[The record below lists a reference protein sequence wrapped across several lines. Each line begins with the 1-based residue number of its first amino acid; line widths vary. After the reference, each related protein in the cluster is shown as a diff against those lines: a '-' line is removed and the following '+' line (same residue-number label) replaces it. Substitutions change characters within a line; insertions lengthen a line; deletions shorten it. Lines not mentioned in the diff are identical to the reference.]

1 MSFKHYAP
9 NDMNDLKSALRQL
22 RKSPGFT
29 LVAVLTL
36 ALGIG
41 ANTAIFSIV
50 NAVLLRPLPY
60 PEADR
65 IMVLN
70 ESSEP
75 GQDYSVALPDYFDW
89 RNDNTVFEHLAAARK
104 ESRNLSGIPGREPER
119 ISCASITRNFFNIV
133 GLPPEIG
140 RTFSEDEDKVGSAPV
155 VVISD
160 RLWRRVFNADPNVLG
175 RSITLHD
182 QNYTVIGVMPPQMT
196 SPQDTDAWLSMM
208 RRSNNPVW
216 MKRFIHPMI
225 YVWGKLKPGV
235 TVDQAR
241 TEMRGIAARLEK
253 AYPDT
258 NGQETAVV
266 TRLIESLV
274 GKYQTNLELL
284 LGAVGLV
291 LLIACANLAN
301 LFAARGAARGREF
314 AIHAAVGAT
323 RGQMI
328 KKLLIES
335 FLIALLGGVF
345 GFFLAFWV
353 RDGLIAL
360 SPGGVSRFQQISF
373 DLPVLGFTFL
383 IASLT
388 TVLFGLWP
396 AWQASHADFQLALK
410 TSSAGGGD
418 PPSAK
423 RARDW
428 LVISEIALTL
438 TLLVAAG
445 LVLKSLSR
453 LQSLSLGY
461 EAHALFTARFELP
474 WQKYND
480 REKIDTFA
488 KALLEKVRALPGV
501 QNAGVSSNG
510 PLMGGWETGFWREE
524 NARPQPS
531 DMLNSDL
538 EVVGGD
544 YFSTLKVPLLRG
556 RTFNERDTK
565 DAPRVVIIDQAM
577 AEQYFHG
584 ENPIGK
590 RIGVDAGNDG
600 EDWVMSEIIGVVAR
614 MRFHAVDE
622 MAPLP
627 VIYCSLGQAKRT
639 SLTLFVR
646 STMAAALLEH
656 SIREAVA
663 SVDSSLAVF
672 DARPMSDRV
681 HETWGAQRLLSFLF
695 SIFAGLALVLA
706 TIGLYGLLAYTTLK
720 RVPEIGIRLAL
731 GARPAQIRA
740 LILSHGL
747 QLLLIGSVIG
757 LAAAFAL
764 SRALQSVLFDVNG
777 LDPRIYFGVGTLL
790 FAATFL
796 ASWIPARR
804 ASRVDPIV
812 ALRTE

>member
-1 MSFKHYAP
+1 M
-9 NDMNDLKSALRQL
+9 L
-22 RKSPGFT
+22 RKQPCFS
-29 LVAVLTL
+29 VIAILTL
-36 ALGIG
+36 TLGIG

-60 PEADR
+60 PDAER

-70 ESSEP
+70 ESSGP

-89 RNDNTVFEHLAAARK
+89 RNDNTVFEHLAATHK
-104 ESRNLSGIPGREPER
+104 ESRNLSGIPGRDPER
-119 ISCASITRNFFNIV
+119 VSCASVTRNFFSVV
-133 GLPPEIG
+133 GISPEIG
-140 RTFSEDEDKVGSAPV
+140 RIFSEDEDKVGAPPV

-160 RLWRRVFNADPNVLG
+160 RLWRRVFNADPSVLG

-182 QNYTVIGVMPPQMT
+182 QNFTVIGVMPPQVT
-196 SPQDTDAWLSMM
+196 SPQDSDVWLSMM

-216 MKRFIHPMI
+216 MQRFIHPMI

-235 TVDQAR
+235 TLEQAR
-241 TEMRGIAARLEK
+241 SEMKTIAARLEK
-253 AYPDT
+253 TYPET
-258 NGQETAVV
+258 NGKETAIV
-266 TRLIESLV
+266 TPLLENLV
-274 GKYQTNLELL
+274 GKYRINLTLL
-284 LGAVGLV
+284 LGAVSLV

-301 LFAARGAARGREF
+301 LFAARGAARAREF

-323 RGQMI
+323 RGQVV

-335 FLIALLGGVF
+335 FVIALIGGAL
-345 GFFLAFWV
+345 GFFMAVWV

-360 SPGGVSRFQQISF
+360 SPGEVSRFQQISF

-396 AWQASHADFQLALK
+396 AWQASHANVQLALK
-410 TSSAGGGD
+410 AGSAGSGD

-445 LVLKSLSR
+445 LVLKSFSR

-461 EAHALFTARFELP
+461 EPRALFTARFELP

-480 REKIDTFA
+480 RDKINTFA
-488 KALLEKVRALPGV
+488 KALLDKVRGLPGV
-501 QNAGVSSNG
+501 QNAAVSSNG
-510 PLMGGWETGFWREE
+510 PLMGGWQTGFWREE
-524 NARPQPS
+524 NPRPQPS

-538 EVVGGD
+538 EVVVGD

-556 RTFNERDTK
+556 RAFNERDTK
-565 DAPRVVIIDQAM
+565 DSPRVIIIDQAM
-577 AEQYFHG
+577 AEQYFPG

-590 RIGVDAGNDG
+590 RLGVDPGNDN
-600 EDWVMSEIIGVVAR
+600 ESYVMSEIVGVVAR

-622 MAPLP
+622 MAPMP
-627 VIYCSLGQAKRT
+627 VIYCSLGQTQRT

-646 STMAAALLEH
+646 SAMASAALERAVRDAVT
-656 SIREAVA
+656 SI
-663 SVDSSLAVF
+663 DSSMPVF

-681 HETWGAQRLLSFLF
+681 RETWGAQRLLSFLF
-695 SIFAGLALVLA
+695 SVFAGLALVLA

-740 LILSHGL
+740 LIFSHGM

-757 LAAAFAL
+757 LFTAFAL
-764 SRALQSVLFDVNG
+764 SRALQSMLFEVRG
-777 LDPRIYFGVGTLL
+777 TDPKIYFGVGLIL
-790 FAATFL
+790 FAATLF

-812 ALRTE
+812 ALHTE

>member
-1 MSFKHYAP
+1 
-9 NDMNDLKSALRQL
+9 MNDLRFALRQL

-60 PEADR
+60 PDADR

-70 ESSEP
+70 ESSGP

-89 RNDNTVFEHLAAARK
+89 QKDNTVFEHLAATHK

-119 ISCASITRNFFNIV
+119 ISCASVTRNFFNIV
-133 GLPPEIG
+133 GLPPEVG
-140 RTFSEDEDKVGSAPV
+140 RSFSENEDKVGAPPV

-160 RLWRRVFNADPNVLG
+160 RLWRRVFNADSNVLG

-182 QNYTVIGVMPPQMT
+182 QDYTVIGVMPPQVT
-196 SPQDTDAWLSMM
+196 SPQDADAWLSMM
-208 RRSNNPVW
+208 RRSNNPAW
-216 MKRFIHPMI
+216 MQRFVHPMI

-235 TVDQAR
+235 TVAQAR
-241 TEMRGIAARLEK
+241 TEIKAIAARLAK
-253 AYPDT
+253 TYPET

-266 TRLIESLV
+266 TPLLENLV
-274 GKYQTNLELL
+274 GKYRTNLGLL
-284 LGAVGLV
+284 LGAVGVV

-301 LFAARGAARGREF
+301 LFAVRGAARAREF

-323 RGQMI
+323 RGRI
-328 KKLLIES
+328 VKKLLIES
-335 FLIALLGGVF
+335 FVITLIGGALGLLMAV
-345 GFFLAFWV
+345 WV
-353 RDGLIAL
+353 RNGLIAL
-360 SPGGVSRFQQISF
+360 SPEHVSRFQQISF

-396 AWQASHADFQLALK
+396 AWQASHANVQLALK
-410 TSSAGGGD
+410 TGSAGSGD

-438 TLLVAAG
+438 TLLVTAG
-445 LVLKSLSR
+445 LVLKSFSR

-461 EAHALFTARFELP
+461 EPRALFTARFELP
-474 WQKYND
+474 WRQYGD
-480 REKIDTFA
+480 RNKIDLFA
-488 KALLEKVRALPGV
+488 RTLLGKVRASPDV
-501 QNAGVSSNG
+501 QNAAVSSNG
-510 PLMGGWETGFWREE
+510 PLMGGWQTGFWREE
-524 NARPQPS
+524 NTRPQPS

-544 YFSTLKVPLLRG
+544 YFATLKVPLLRG

-565 DAPRVVIIDQAM
+565 DSPRVIIIDQAM
-577 AEQYFHG
+577 AEQYFPG
-584 ENPIGK
+584 EDPIGK
-590 RIGVDAGNDG
+590 RLGVDLGNDEEG
-600 EDWVMSEIIGVVAR
+600 SVKSEIVGVVAR

-627 VIYCSLGQAKRT
+627 LIYASLGQVQRT
-639 SLTLFVR
+639 SLTLFIR
-646 STMAAALLEH
+646 STMGSAALERF
-656 SIREAVA
+656 IRHAVT
-663 SVDSSLAVF
+663 SMDPSLAVF

-681 HETWGAQRLLSFLF
+681 RETWGAQRLLSFLF
-695 SIFAGLALVLA
+695 SVFAGLALVLA

-731 GARPAQIRA
+731 GARPAQIRT
-740 LILSHGL
+740 LILSHAMR
-747 QLLLIGSVIG
+747 LLLIGSVIG
-757 LAAAFAL
+757 VVAAIGL
-764 SRALQSVLFDVNG
+764 SPALQTVLFEVKG
-777 LDPRIYFGVGTLL
+777 IDPRIYLGVGALL
-790 FAATFL
+790 FSATLF
-796 ASWIPARR
+796 ASWIPAHQ
-804 ASRVDPIV
+804 ASRIDPIQ
-812 ALRTE
+812 ALHTE

>member
-1 MSFKHYAP
+1 
-9 NDMNDLKSALRQL
+9 MNQIRFALRQL
-22 RKSPGFT
+22 IKNPAFSA
-29 LVAVLTL
+29 VAIATL

-41 ANTAIFSIV
+41 ANTAMFSIV

-60 PEADR
+60 PNAER

-70 ESSEP
+70 ESSGP

-89 RNDNTVFEHLAAARK
+89 QKGNTVFEHLAATHK

-119 ISCASITRNFFNIV
+119 ISCASVTRNFFNIV

-140 RTFSEDEDKVGSAPV
+140 RTFSEDEDKVGGPPV

-160 RLWRRVFNADPNVLG
+160 RLWRRAFSADPSVLG

-182 QNYTVIGVMPPQMT
+182 SNFTVIGVMPPQMT
-196 SPQDTDAWLSMM
+196 SPQDSDVWLSMM

-216 MKRFIHPMI
+216 MQRFVHPMI
-225 YVWGKLKPGV
+225 YVWGKLKAGV

-241 TEMRGIAARLEK
+241 AEMKTIAARLEK

-258 NGQETAVV
+258 NGKETAVV
-266 TRLIESLV
+266 TPLLENLV
-274 GKYQTNLELL
+274 GKYRTNLTLL

-301 LFAARGAARGREF
+301 LFAARGAVRAREF

-323 RGQMI
+323 RAQI
-328 KKLLIES
+328 VRKLLLES
-335 FLIALLGGVF
+335 FLIALLGGAL
-345 GFFLAFWV
+345 GFFIAVWL
-353 RDGLIAL
+353 RDALIAL
-360 SPGGVSRFQQISF
+360 GPEGVSRFQQISF

-388 TVLFGLWP
+388 TIVFGLWP
-396 AWQASHADFQLALK
+396 AWQTSRADVQLALK
-410 TSSAGGGD
+410 EGSAGSGD
-418 PPSAK
+418 PPSAR

-428 LVISEIALTL
+428 FVISEIALTL
-438 TLLVAAG
+438 TLLVGAG
-445 LVLKSLSR
+445 LVLKSFSR

-461 EAHALFTARFELP
+461 EPRALFTARFELP
-474 WQKYND
+474 WKKYNERD
-480 REKIDTFA
+480 KIDIFA
-488 KALLEKVRALPGV
+488 RALLDKVRAIPGV
-501 QNAGVSSNG
+501 QNAAVSSNG
-510 PLMGGWETGFWREE
+510 PLMGGWQTGLWREE
-524 NARPQPS
+524 NPRPKPA

-565 DAPRVVIIDQAM
+565 DSPPVIIIDQAM
-577 AEQYFHG
+577 AEQYFPG

-590 RIGVDAGNDG
+590 RLGADVGNDEEG
-600 EDWVMSEIIGVVAR
+600 WAMREIVGVVAR
-614 MRFHAVDE
+614 MRFHAIDE

-627 VIYCSLGQAKRT
+627 VIYSSLGQANRT

-646 STMAAALLEH
+646 STIASTALER
-656 SIREAVA
+656 SIRDAMT
-663 SVDSSLAVF
+663 SIDSSLPVF
-672 DARPMSDRV
+672 DARPMMDRV

-695 SIFAGLALVLA
+695 SVFAGLALLLA

-720 RVPEIGIRLAL
+720 RVREIGIRLAL
-731 GARPAQIRA
+731 GAQPSQIRT
-740 LILSHGL
+740 LILSHGMH
-747 QLLLIGSVIG
+747 LLLIGSAIG
-757 LAAAFAL
+757 LLSAFVL
-764 SRALQSVLFDVNG
+764 SRAMQSVLFEVKG
-777 LDPRIYFGVGTLL
+777 IDPRIYLGVGLLL
-790 FAATFL
+790 FVATLL

-804 ASRVDPIV
+804 ASRVDPII
-812 ALRTE
+812 ALRAE

>member
-1 MSFKHYAP
+1 M
-9 NDMNDLKSALRQL
+9 L
-22 RKSPGFT
+22 RKQPCFS
-29 LVAVLTL
+29 VIAILTL
-36 ALGIG
+36 TLGIG

-60 PEADR
+60 PDAER

-70 ESSEP
+70 ESSGP

-89 RNDNTVFEHLAAARK
+89 RNDNTVFEHLAATHK
-104 ESRNLSGIPGREPER
+104 ESRNLSGIPGRDPER
-119 ISCASITRNFFNIV
+119 VSCASVTRNFFSVV
-133 GLPPEIG
+133 GISPEIG
-140 RTFSEDEDKVGSAPV
+140 RIFSEDEDKVGAPPV

-160 RLWRRVFNADPNVLG
+160 RLWRRVFNADPSVLG

-182 QNYTVIGVMPPQMT
+182 QNFTVIGVMPPQVT
-196 SPQDTDAWLSMM
+196 SPQDSDVWLSMM

-216 MKRFIHPMI
+216 MQRFIHPMI

-235 TVDQAR
+235 TLEQAR
-241 TEMRGIAARLEK
+241 SEMKTIAARLEK
-253 AYPDT
+253 TYPET
-258 NGQETAVV
+258 NGKETAIV
-266 TRLIESLV
+266 TPLLENLV
-274 GKYQTNLELL
+274 GKYRINLTLL
-284 LGAVGLV
+284 LGAVSLV

-301 LFAARGAARGREF
+301 LFAARGAARAREF

-323 RGQMI
+323 RGQVV

-335 FLIALLGGVF
+335 FVIALIGGAL
-345 GFFLAFWV
+345 GFFMAVWV

-360 SPGGVSRFQQISF
+360 SPGEVSRFQQISF

-396 AWQASHADFQLALK
+396 AWQASHANVQLALK
-410 TSSAGGGD
+410 AGSAGSGD

-445 LVLKSLSR
+445 LVLKSFSR

-461 EAHALFTARFELP
+461 EPRALFTARFELP

-480 REKIDTFA
+480 RDKINTFA
-488 KALLEKVRALPGV
+488 KALLDKVRGLPGV
-501 QNAGVSSNG
+501 QNAAVSSNG
-510 PLMGGWETGFWREE
+510 PLMGGWQTGFWREE
-524 NARPQPS
+524 NPRPQPS

-538 EVVGGD
+538 EVVVGD

-556 RTFNERDTK
+556 RAFNERDTK
-565 DAPRVVIIDQAM
+565 DSPRVIIIDQAM
-577 AEQYFHG
+577 AEQYFPG

-590 RIGVDAGNDG
+590 RLGVDPGNDN
-600 EDWVMSEIIGVVAR
+600 ESYVMSEIVGVVAR

-627 VIYCSLGQAKRT
+627 VIYCSLGQTQRT
-639 SLTLFVR
+639 SLTLFVK
-646 STMAAALLEH
+646 SAMASAALERAVRDAVT
-656 SIREAVA
+656 SI
-663 SVDSSLAVF
+663 DSSMPVF

-681 HETWGAQRLLSFLF
+681 RETWGAQRLLSFLF
-695 SIFAGLALVLA
+695 SVFAGLALVLA

-740 LILSHGL
+740 LIFSHGM

-757 LAAAFAL
+757 LFAAFAL
-764 SRALQSVLFDVNG
+764 SRALQSMLFEVRG
-777 LDPRIYFGVGTLL
+777 TDPKIYFGVGLIL
-790 FAATFL
+790 FAATLF

-812 ALRTE
+812 ALHTE

>member
-1 MSFKHYAP
+1 M
-9 NDMNDLKSALRQL
+9 L
-22 RKSPGFT
+22 RKHPGFS
-29 LVAVLTL
+29 VIAILTL

-70 ESSEP
+70 ESSGP

-89 RNDNTVFEHLAAARK
+89 RNDNTVFEHLAATHK
-104 ESRNLSGIPGREPER
+104 ESRNLSGIPGRDPDR
-119 ISCASITRNFFNIV
+119 ISCASVTRNFFNIV

-140 RTFSEDEDKVGSAPV
+140 RTFSEDEDKVGAPPV

-160 RLWRRVFNADPNVLG
+160 RLWRRVFNADPSVLG
-175 RSITLHD
+175 RSIILHD
-182 QNYTVIGVMPPQMT
+182 QNYTVIGVMPPQVT
-196 SPQDTDAWLSMM
+196 SPQDADAWLSMM
-208 RRSNNPVW
+208 RRSNNSAW
-216 MKRFIHPMI
+216 MQRFIHPMI

-235 TVDQAR
+235 TVAQAR
-241 TEMRGIAARLEK
+241 TEMKAIAARLEK

-266 TRLIESLV
+266 TPLLENLV
-274 GKYQTNLELL
+274 GKYRTNLVFL

-301 LFAARGAARGREF
+301 LFAARGAARAREF

-323 RGQMI
+323 RGQLI
-328 KKLLIES
+328 KKLLLES
-335 FLIALLGGVF
+335 FVIALLGGAL
-345 GFFLAFWV
+345 GFLMAVWV
-353 RDGLIAL
+353 RNGLIAL
-360 SPGGVSRFQQISF
+360 SPGDVSRFQQISF
-373 DLPVLGFTFL
+373 DAPVLGFTFL
-383 IASLT
+383 MASLT

-396 AWQASHADFQLALK
+396 AWQASHANVQLALR
-410 TSSAGGGD
+410 TGSPGSGD
-418 PPSAK
+418 PPSTK

-438 TLLVAAG
+438 TLLVAAA
-445 LVLKSLSR
+445 LVLESFSR

-461 EAHALFTARFELP
+461 EPRALFTARFELP
-474 WQKYND
+474 WRKYND
-480 REKIDTFA
+480 RDKIDILT
-488 KALLEKVRALPGV
+488 KALLDKVRALPGV
-501 QNAGVSSNG
+501 QNAAVSSNG
-510 PLMGGWETGFWREE
+510 PLMGGWQTGFWREE
-524 NARPQPS
+524 NPRPSPS

-565 DAPRVVIIDQAM
+565 DSPRVIIIDQAM
-577 AEQYFHG
+577 AEQYFPG
-584 ENPIGK
+584 EDPIGK
-590 RIGVDAGNDG
+590 RLGVDLGNDNEG
-600 EDWVMSEIIGVVAR
+600 WVMSEIVGVVAR

-627 VIYCSLGQAKRT
+627 LIYCSLGQAQRT

-646 STMAAALLEH
+646 STIASALLER
-656 SIREAVA
+656 SIRDAIM
-663 SVDSSLAVF
+663 SIDSSLPVF

-681 HETWGAQRLLSFLF
+681 RETWGAQRLLSFLF
-695 SIFAGLALVLA
+695 SVFAGLALVLA
-706 TIGLYGLLAYTTLK
+706 SIGLYGLLAYTTLK

-731 GARPAQIRA
+731 GARPAQIRT
-740 LILSHGL
+740 LILSHGMR
-747 QLLLIGSVIG
+747 LLSIGSVIG
-757 LAAAFAL
+757 LLIAFAL
-764 SRALQSVLFDVNG
+764 SRVLQSVLFEVKG
-777 LDPRIYFGVGTLL
+777 IDPRIYVGVGLILFSATLV
-790 FAATFL
+790 AA
-796 ASWIPARR
+796 WIPARR

-812 ALRTE
+812 ALHAE